1 MIQSYT
7 FEPGT
12 SLPLVIEP
20 SSRKIDLLSWA
31 ADNCDYL
38 ERKLLIHGGVLLRG
52 FNVKTASEFE
62 AFIKTVSAQALEYR
76 ERSSPRSL
84 VSGHI
89 YTSTDHP
96 ADQSIFLHNENSYQQ
111 VINMKIFFF
120 CQVPAAKGGETPIA
134 DCRKIFDRID
144 PQVREKFAEKKW
156 MYIRNYGDGFGL
168 PWQTVFQTNDKAVV
182 ERHCRENGIC
192 VEWKDGDRL
201 STRATLSA
209 ILKHPKTGEMVWFNH
224 ATFFHVSTLPTW
236 VYEALMVEFDDESDL
251 PTNTYY
257 GDGSTITPSVLHHLR
272 EVYNQEM
279 ISYPWRKGDVLMLD
293 NMLIAHGRAPY
304 TGERKILVGMAE
316 PVNRNDLEP
325 GASCPTGCGQD

>member
-1 MIQSYT
+1 
-7 FEPGT
+7 
-12 SLPLVIEP
+12 
-20 SSRKIDLLSWA
+20 
-31 ADNCDYL
+31 
-38 ERKLLIHGGVLLRG
+38 
-52 FNVKTASEFE
+52 
-62 AFIKTVSAQALEYR
+62 
-76 ERSSPRSL
+76 
-84 VSGHI
+84 
-89 YTSTDHP
+89 
-96 ADQSIFLHNENSYQQ
+96 
-111 VINMKIFFF
+111 
-120 CQVPAAKGGETPIA
+120 
-134 DCRKIFDRID
+134 
-144 PQVREKFAEKKW
+144 

-279 ISYPWRKGDVLMLD
+279 ISYPWRKGDILMLD

-325 GASCPTGCGQD
+325 GAPCPTGCSQD